1 MNEQGIE
8 ESQKAGGGDWVKS
21 KKLSIDT
28 RSTPFKSVLSN
39 ISVGLLII

>member
-8 ESQKAGGGDWVKS
+8 ESQKAGAGDWVES

-28 RSTPFKSVLSN
+28 EVLHSK
-39 ISVGLLII
+39 VFWATFQLVF